1 MSAALLER
9 KVIMEDEAYVSIRQH
24 TSAYVRI
31 RQHTSA
37 LVERKVIMEDEGEV
51 GVIIN
56 QPASPLPVPF
66 ERLIRHLL
74 GAIERVAIAA

>member
-1 MSAALLER
+1 M
-9 KVIMEDEAYVSIRQH
+9 YV
-24 TSAYVRI
+24 
-31 RQHTSA
+31 A